1 MHTIK
6 TIDNISQVGLSQFPA
21 DKYKI
26 EKDAQDAEAILVRS
40 SSLHEMAVPKNLK
53 IIGRA
58 GAGVNNIPVAELT
71 TQGIPVLNT
80 PGANANAVKELVIT
94 GMLLASRNIC
104 PAWQFVTQLT
114 GDDESIS
121 TQIEKNKKQFVGHEL
136 AGKTLGVIGLGYIG
150 VKVANAA
157 LALGMNV
164 LGFDPGITVKRALE
178 LSSSVQQA
186 DSLQDILAHCS
197 FISLHVPLVDETKHL
212 INATRLKQIKSGTVL
227 LNFSRE
233 NIVDQHALLESLNEH
248 HLGAYVTDFPT
259 SKIHNHPR
267 VIALPHLGA
276 STKEAEENCAVMIV
290 KQIRD
295 FLEFGT
301 IRNSVNFPE
310 VNLPYHGG
318 HRLAVVNANVPNMV
332 AQISIDLAKA
342 GHNILNL
349 INQSRGEIAY
359 TLLDVDQAISDQTLK
374 EIAQIKGIMK
384 VRKIIMHKPG

>member
-1 MHTIK
+1 MYTIK

-26 EKDAQDAEAILVRS
+26 EKDSHEADAILVRS
-40 SSLHEMAVPKNLK
+40 SLLHNMELPKSLK

-104 PAWQFVTQLT
+104 QAWQFVTQLT
-114 GDDESIS
+114 GDDETIS
-121 TQIEKNKKQFVGHEL
+121 EQIEKNKKQFVGHEL

-186 DSLQDILAHCS
+186 DSLQDLLSHSS
-197 FISLHVPLVDETKHL
+197 FISIHVPLVDETKHL
-212 INATRLKQIKSGTVL
+212 INAARLKQIKSGSIL

-233 NIVDQHALLESLNEH
+233 NIVD
-248 HLGAYVTDFPT
+248 
-259 SKIHNHPR
+259 
-267 VIALPHLGA
+267 
-276 STKEAEENCAVMIV
+276 
-290 KQIRD
+290 
-295 FLEFGT
+295 
-301 IRNSVNFPE
+301 
-310 VNLPYHGG
+310 
-318 HRLAVVNANVPNMV
+318 
-332 AQISIDLAKA
+332 
-342 GHNILNL
+342 
-349 INQSRGEIAY
+349 
-359 TLLDVDQAISDQTLK
+359 
-374 EIAQIKGIMK
+374 
-384 VRKIIMHKPG
+384 

>member
-1 MHTIK
+1 MYTIK
-6 TIDNISQVGLSQFPA
+6 TIDNISHVGLSQFPD

-26 EKDAQDAEAILVRS
+26 EKDSHEADAILVRS
-40 SSLHEMAVPKNLK
+40 SLLHNMELPKNLK

-58 GAGVNNIPVAELT
+58 GAGVNNIPVNELT

-104 PAWQFVTQLT
+104 QAWQFVTQLT
-114 GDDESIS
+114 GDDETIS
-121 TQIEKNKKQFVGHEL
+121 EQIEKNKKQFVGHEL

-186 DSLQDILAHCS
+186 DSLQDLLSHSS

-212 INATRLKQIKSGTVL
+212 INGTRLKQIKAGTIL

-233 NIVDQHALLESLNEH
+233 NIVDQNALVESLNEH
-248 HLGAYVTDFPT
+248 HLAAYVTDFPT
-259 SKIHNHPR
+259 NKINNHPR
-267 VIALPHLGA
+267 AIALPHLGA

-295 FLEFGT
+295 FLEYGI
-301 IRNSVNFPE
+301 IRNSVNFPD
-310 VNLPYHGG
+310 VCLPFHGG
-318 HRLAVVNANVPNMV
+318 HRLAIVNANIPNMV

-349 INQSRGEIAY
+349 INQSRGEVAY

-374 EIAQIKGIMK
+374 EIGEIKGVMK
-384 VRKIIMHKPG
+384 VRKIAMHKSN

>member
-1 MHTIK
+1 MYTIK
-6 TIDNISQVGLSQFPA
+6 TIDNISQIGLSQLPS
-21 DKYKI
+21 DKYNI
-26 EKDAQDAEAILVRS
+26 VKDAHDADAILVRS
-40 SSLHEMAVPKNLK
+40 SSLHQMVVPKNLK

-71 TQGIPVLNT
+71 KQGIPVLNT
-80 PGANANAVKELVIT
+80 PGANANAVKELVLT

-104 PAWQFVTQLT
+104 QAWQFVTQLT

-121 TQIEKNKKQFVGHEL
+121 AQIEKNKKQFVGHEL

-186 DSLQDILAHCS
+186 DSLQDLLSHSS
-197 FISLHVPLVDETKHL
+197 FISLHVPLVEETKHL
-212 INATRLKQIKSGTVL
+212 INAERLKQIKSETVL

-233 NIVDQHALLESLNEH
+233 NIVDQSALIEELNEH
-248 HLGAYVTDFPT
+248 HLSAYVTDFPT
-259 SKIHNHPR
+259 NKIYNHPR

-295 FLEFGT
+295 FLEYGS
-301 IRNSVNFPE
+301 IRNSVNFPD
-310 VNLPYHGG
+310 VNLPFHGG
-318 HRLAVVNANVPNMV
+318 HRLAIVNANVPNMV

-349 INQSRGEIAY
+349 INQSRGEVAY
-359 TLLDVDQAISDQTLK
+359 TLLDVDQAISEQTLK
-374 EIAQIKGIMK
+374 EIAEIKGVMK
-384 VRKIIMHKPG
+384 VRKIAIQKS